1 MSKTAYSP
9 DTGELIVTNK
19 PGAWMGLTDLVPPV
33 FDSATQGCFFR
44 EGAWVIVDAVIE
56 PVVKPPIIVT
66 PWQIRKALNATG
78 LRESVES
85 AVAAA
90 DTTTKDAWQYA
101 TSFVRTEPLLDGM
114 AKAMGKTDAEIDA
127 LFELAETL

>member
-1 MSKTAYSP
+1 MSNWKFID
-9 DTGELIVTNK
+9 DTNAVVFRTNED
-19 PGAWMGLTDLVPPV
+19 GSCESHLVEVIADWLAEGNTPEPADPLPP
-33 FDSATQGCFFR
+33 A
-44 EGAWVIVDAVIE
+44 
-56 PVVKPPIIVT
+56 PPIIVS

-78 LRESVES
+78 LREAVES